1 MADNLAI
8 SLRLEAEDAAS
19 PAMLRA
25 VAAMQALQ
33 QATAPAQASFQQL
46 QQTAQQ
52 SGVAIAQSA
61 TLGSQAAVRAAQEQA
76 REQIRAATDAAR
88 ELQRLAADQGR
99 QAVQQAREAVRIA
112 PGPLSRDASRE
123 TLAAAQELA
132 REQQRLAADTGR
144 AQVRA
149 AQDAGRQ
156 TVQAARD
163 ATGQASSLRQGL
175 GQALQ
180 GAGRGVLSE
189 TVGGGLLIAGGLG
202 VAAGVAAATREAI
215 RFGTESFAAF
225 AQFDLALRQA
235 QALLGQTGQT
245 ANVTFR
251 QMNQDVLSLSSAMGV
266 SAVGSARAMYQVL
279 SSGVQPGIQAM
290 TVLREATKA
299 SIGNFV
305 DQATATRAL
314 TAVMNAYHA
323 SAQDVPRINDEITR
337 AVQLGQFSWAEY
349 SAGVG
354 RVIALNQALGL
365 SHAELAGFV
374 ANAAKNGVQAAEA
387 FTDYGAILQAVSRP
401 SEEARRMAQAL
412 RLEFTSQELAAKGL
426 AGFLQ
431 EVSVATDGNVDM
443 MARLFGSMEAAR
455 GAMVS
460 TGANAAGLAIA
471 INSVKDSA
479 GTADAAMNTVNQSA
493 TRNLNELTSRW
504 EAFRIQ
510 SVQAAQGHTEGV
522 AAAMNAAADQMD
534 IEGAAIQRLLGRWR
548 EYAAARNASQE
559 QRQVEAGTFIG
570 QQRPAPQTRG
580 PQMGPPT
587 LVPRQPTEEDDLRRQ
602 NLEGRGTQTSAI
614 LAAEAA
620 AQAQSTQTARQRIAD
635 SVAAAH
641 ATEDA
646 ARAAQRAQQDAQQAE
661 ETAARERQRGVQSLQ
676 EAATTAARA
685 LQDVQDRLSQNQ
697 ESLNQ
702 WLQAPIRGTR
712 ELEEALGRVQ
722 DRIAGSDLT
731 LAQTRYEQ
739 IRARIEGAP
748 PPTIDIDALRQAA
761 MTRALASAEGDVL
774 TARGRVE
781 LDPLDRARRL
791 AAARPEVSGPEAIA
805 NVQNLAPQVFADQ
818 ATIQQR
824 TPAIQAAQRAAQD
837 AALAAQR
844 QEQAARDRL
853 QGIQRDAQAAQ
864 HAAQDYAAAT
874 QRAQEIAQEGGQPT
888 TARTPEQQARL
899 DQLTQAATA
908 AAQRAQE
915 ASAAFQAQYAV
926 GRAAVQ
932 GAAGQLLL
940 PSTIGTG
947 PAAWQGQRAGGAGS
961 FAPTPLLPPTMTF
974 NFGDFNFPQGG
985 LSADQIKAIA
995 KAQSDA
1001 AIDKFVD
1008 EGLAQA
1014 PGPAAA
1020 PTLAGSKR

>member
-52 SGVAIAQSA
+52 SAVAIAQSA

-76 REQIRAATDAAR
+76 REQIRAATDTAR
-88 ELQRLAADQGR
+88 ELQRIAADQGR

-163 ATGQASSLRQGL
+163 ATGQASSLRQGI

-235 QALLGQTGQT
+235 QALLGQAGQT

-251 QMNQDVLSLSSAMGV
+251 QMNQDVLSLSSTMGV
-266 SAVGSARAMYQVL
+266 SAVQSARAMYQVL

-349 SAGVG
+349 GAGVG

-460 TGANAAGLAIA
+460 TGTNAAGLASA
-471 INSVKDSA
+471 IGSVKDSA

-522 AAAMNAAADQMD
+522 AAAMNAAADQLD
-534 IEGAAIQRLLGRWR
+534 VEGAAIQRLITRWR
-548 EYAAARNASQE
+548 EYAETRNARQE

-587 LVPRQPTEEDDLRRQ
+587 LVPRQPSEEDDLRRQ
-602 NLEGRGTQTSAI
+602 NLEGRAAQTSAI

-646 ARAAQRAQQDAQQAE
+646 ARAAQHAQQDAQQAE

-676 EAATTAARA
+676 EAATAASRA
-685 LQDVQDRLSQNQ
+685 LQDVQDRLAQNR

-702 WLQAPIRGTR
+702 WLQAPIAGTR
-712 ELEEALGRVQ
+712 AFEEALGRVQ
-722 DRIAGSDLT
+722 DRISGFDLT
-731 LAQTRYEQ
+731 IASARLERLEARAEHRAPIIDRAA
-739 IRARIEGAP
+739 IRAAVRQRAIE
-748 PPTIDIDALRQAA
+748 
-761 MTRALASAEGDVL
+761 SARGDVIQA
-774 TARGRVE
+774 TEHVE
-781 LDPLDRARRL
+781 IDPFERARRL
-791 AAARPEVSGPEAIA
+791 AAARPEVSGPEAII
-805 NVQNLAPQVFADQ
+805 NVRNLAPQVYTDE
-818 ATIQQR
+818 ATIRQR
-824 TPAIQAAQRAAQD
+824 TPAIQAAQRTAQD

-864 HAAQDYAAAT
+864 QAAQDYAAEI

-915 ASAAFQAQYAV
+915 AAAAF
-926 GRAAVQ
+926 R
-932 GAAGQLLL
+932 AGQGMLLL

-947 PAAWQGQRAGGAGS
+947 PAAWQGQTAAGPNATRVDPIFNLS
-961 FAPTPLLPPTMTF
+961 LPQTY
-974 NFGDFNFPQGG
+974 NFGGG
-985 LSADQIKAIA
+985 PVDLNAMRRELEAGQA
-995 KAQSDA
+995 KQRDA
-1001 AIDKFVD
+1001 A
-1008 EGLAQA
+1008 L
-1014 PGPAAA
+1014 AAA
-1020 PTLAGSKR
+1020 ADYNAGLRSGATNTKSSMLAGAPR